1 MIAALMTAVNAPLR
15 ICEVD
20 TLPLEYGQVRVK
32 LIASGICGAQLQEL
46 RGEKTAPLPR
56 LIGHEGVGEVLECGP
71 HVSTVKRGDKVVLH
85 WRKGAGIE
93 SDFPKYRYNGQTF
106 SSGKVTTFASE
117 VVVSENR
124 CTEVPKDTN
133 DKLCALLGCGLST
146 ALGTIEH
153 EVNLLMGQTVLI
165 IGCGGLGMN
174 LIFAAKLRHASAIA
188 VIDVG
193 ESKSALARML
203 GATRFS
209 TELSSVAEQ
218 FDVVIDT
225 TGNTEAQEQGIQR
238 VADSGKFIMV
248 GQPQSDVRI
257 IGARH
262 LFGGEGKTIKAT
274 QGGGFRPEHDIPRYM
289 AMNVSGMLNP
299 VGIVSHKFRLEEI
312 NEAIEKVKRGEAG
325 RVLIVP

>member
-15 ICEVD
+15 ICEVE
-20 TLPLEYGQVRVK
+20 TLPLQYGQVRVK
-32 LIASGICGAQLQEL
+32 MIASGICGAQLQEL

-56 LIGHEGVGEVLECGP
+56 LIGHEGVGEVLEIGP

-93 SDFPKYRYNGQTF
+93 SDFPRYRIDGYEFT
-106 SSGKVTTFASE
+106 SGKVVTFASE

-124 CTEVPKDTN
+124 CTAVPMDTN

-146 ALGTIEH
+146 ALGTIEQ
-153 EVNLLMGQTVLI
+153 EANLLMGQTVLI

-174 LIFAAKLRHASAIA
+174 LIFAARLRHASQIA
-188 VIDVG
+188 VVDVVP
-193 ESKSALARML
+193 EKKDIANMM
-203 GATRFS
+203 GATHFGIDLLGIDTR
-209 TELSSVAEQ
+209 

-225 TGNTEAQEQGIQR
+225 TGNDTAQEQGIQL

-248 GQPQSDVRI
+248 GQPKSDVLI

-274 QGGGFRPEHDIPRYM
+274 QGGGFRPDKDIPRYV
-289 AMNVSGMLNP
+289 AMNKSGELNP
-299 VGIVSHKFRLEEI
+299 VGIVSHYFHLHEI
-312 NEAIEKVKRGEAG
+312 NEAIELVKRGEAG
-325 RVLIVP
+325 RVLIKP